1 MHGGVPPRA
10 REYHLVVAIFE
21 RPRESASRMPR
32 FTATISGLGHVGET
46 RIALDQMP
54 IAGFVTYGG
63 FVSLPGRDRYAI
75 AIEIRRRAQ
84 TASVKVNF
92 SYDLG
97 AE

>member
-1 MHGGVPPRA
+1 
-10 REYHLVVAIFE
+10 
-21 RPRESASRMPR
+21 
-32 FTATISGLGHVGET
+32 
-46 RIALDQMP
+46 MP

>member
-1 MHGGVPPRA
+1 
-10 REYHLVVAIFE
+10 
-21 RPRESASRMPR
+21 MPR
-32 FTATISGLGHVGET
+32 VTATIFGLGHVGET